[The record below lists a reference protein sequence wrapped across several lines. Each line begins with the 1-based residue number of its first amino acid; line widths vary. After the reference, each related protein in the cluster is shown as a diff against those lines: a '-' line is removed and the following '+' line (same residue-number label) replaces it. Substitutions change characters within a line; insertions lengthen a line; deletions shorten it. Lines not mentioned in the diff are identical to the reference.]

1 MGCCV
6 VMGYSEHGEQARIEQ
21 VPLSHL
27 SLEVGHFSV
36 PQIAHDMDQVLRRF
50 RWIAPLAEAFI
61 AVARAEFGSRARV
74 STCYVLDDY
83 TAPNADPRD
92 ILGKLLTAADE
103 TGVRIDYLAR
113 RAGCAAAI
121 PRDDDGGSSGA
132 PISLAELVA
141 ASIVAEPDVSSSTGR
156 RPPTAESGWLC
167 NGRRPSDGEQP
178 QHMWM
183 LPFRP
188 AEEFGRSEHSIFL
201 DVQLWSERTESVN
214 GRNEIHRRWS
224 APLLTAV
231 WQLLRLGALRYHG
244 AAVVRPQLFSPETP
258 WPSRWQELPAV
269 MQLAPDA
276 APFAAYRSMSIVP
289 KHRAALV
296 HSMQLILDHLDV
308 DRAVIDQLVARGAA
322 EEVPVTVSRKIS
334 DRVSHLLWDG
344 T

>member
-1 MGCCV
+1 
-6 VMGYSEHGEQARIEQ
+6 MGYSEHGEQARIEQ

-50 RWIAPLAEAFI
+50 RGIAPLADAFS
-61 AVARAEFGSRARV
+61 AVARAEFGSRVRV
-74 STCYVLDDY
+74 STCYFVDDY

-103 TGVRIDYLAR
+103 ADVRIDYLAR
-113 RAGCAAAI
+113 QSGCATGI
-121 PRDDDGGSSGA
+121 PGDDGGSSGA

-178 QHMWM
+178 QHTWM

-201 DVQLWSERTESVN
+201 DVQLWSERTESAN
-214 GRNEIHRRWS
+214 GRNEVHRRWS
-224 APLLTAV
+224 APMLAAV
-231 WQLLRLGALRYHG
+231 WQLLRLGVLRYHG
-244 AAVVRPQLFSPETP
+244 AAVVRPQVVAPEAQ

-269 MQLAPDA
+269 MQLAHDA
-276 APFAAYRSMSIVP
+276 PPFAAYRSTSIVP

-296 HSMQLILDHLDV
+296 HSTQVILDHLDV
-308 DRAVIDQLVARGAA
+308 DRAVIDQLIAGGAA

>member
-1 MGCCV
+1 
-6 VMGYSEHGEQARIEQ
+6 MGYSEHGERARIEQ

-27 SLEVGHFSV
+27 SLEVGRFSV
-36 PQIAHDMDQVLRRF
+36 HQIAHDMDQVSRRI
-50 RWIAPLAEAFI
+50 RGIAPLVEAFI
-61 AVARAEFGSRARV
+61 AVARAEFGSRVRV
-74 STCYVLDDY
+74 STCYFLDDY

-103 TGVRIDYLAR
+103 TGVQIDYLAR
-113 RAGCAAAI
+113 EAGCATVI
-121 PRDDDGGSSGA
+121 PGDDGGPSGA

-178 QHMWM
+178 QHTWM

-214 GRNEIHRRWS
+214 GRNETHRRWS
-224 APLLTAV
+224 APMLAAV
-231 WQLLRLGALRYHG
+231 WQLLRLGVLRYHG
-244 AAVVRPQLFSPETP
+244 AAVVRPQVVAPEAQ

-269 MQLAPDA
+269 IQLAHDA
-276 APFAAYRSMSIVP
+276 PPFAAYRSMSIVP
-289 KHRAALV
+289 KHRAALA
-296 HSMQLILDHLDV
+296 HSTQLILDHLDV
-308 DRAVIDQLVARGAA
+308 DRAVIDQLIARGAA
-322 EEVPVTVSRKIS
+322 EEVPVTVSRRIS